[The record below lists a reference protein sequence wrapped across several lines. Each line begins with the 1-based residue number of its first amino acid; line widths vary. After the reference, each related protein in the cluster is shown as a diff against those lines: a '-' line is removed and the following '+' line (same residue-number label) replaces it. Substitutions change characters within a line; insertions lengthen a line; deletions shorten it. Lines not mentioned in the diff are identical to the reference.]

1 MKISVIIPVYNA
13 EEYLD
18 ECITSVLNQ
27 CYTDF
32 ELLLIDDGST
42 DRSGEICDGFAI
54 KDSRVTVFHKKNG
67 GVSSARN
74 LGLKNASGEWV
85 TFVDSDDF
93 ISGNYFKPILEFK
106 NQDYI
111 IINSNQLH
119 NNIKSIFR
127 SYESKALKLNEF
139 LNTYSLFT
147 DFATP
152 WGRFFRKSIISENS
166 IFFDEQLNKGEDV
179 LFNLQYIFHCQ
190 TVALS
195 NLTSYNYRILPN
207 TLSSKKKN
215 VEYTENLYNRIY
227 DALQSYS
234 TNPEFIS
241 FHISF
246 AALGYYLAVINSNRK
261 LTDKVTIMEKLIDRH
276 KNYMIK
282 RAKGQRIHLI
292 PLKLLIKYELI
303 ILTIFL
309 SNLNK

>member
-1 MKISVIIPVYNA
+1 MKVSVIIPVYNA
-13 EEYLD
+13 ETYLHQ
-18 ECITSVLNQ
+18 CIRSVLDQAYSN
-27 CYTDF
+27 F
-32 ELLLIDDGST
+32 ELLLINDGST
-42 DRSGEICDGFAI
+42 DSSGQICENYAK
-54 KDSRVTVFHKKNG
+54 KDSRIRVFHKKNG

-74 LGLKNASGEWV
+74 LGIKSATGEWI
-85 TFVDSDDF
+85 TFIDSDDF

-119 NNIKSIFR
+119 NDIKSIFR
-127 SYESKALKLNEF
+127 SYESKVLKLNEF
-139 LNTYSLFT
+139 LNNYSLFT

-179 LFNLQYIFHCQ
+179 LFNLEYIFHCQ

-195 NLTSYNYRILPN
+195 NLTSYTYRILPN

-215 VEYTENLYNRIY
+215 VEYTENLYKRIY

-234 TNPEFIS
+234 SNPEFIS

-276 KNYMIK
+276 KNYLIK

-292 PLKLLIKYELI
+292 SLKLLIKYELI
-303 ILTIFL
+303 NLTIFL